1 MSCSWKVVF
10 LGDSSV
16 GKSSIITRY
25 TQGKFVK
32 NNATIGAAFSSCKIV
47 IDSEHEAQL
56 EIWDT
61 AGQERYRSL
70 TQMYYRNT
78 DVAVIVFD
86 LSLELKQSLRQ
97 VESWLQ
103 ELYKYVEEDSDNN
116 KIHIVVVGN
125 KLDLVVDGDRDCDDG
140 VQQYIES
147 KRRDIHKCDIQYIE
161 ISAKDG
167 TNVMKLFEHTIIDL
181 IPNEKFVST
190 PIDLDTIS
198 LQPKVI
204 DTNNCGC

>member
-10 LGDSSV
+10 LGESSV

-32 NNATIGAAFSSCKIV
+32 NNATIGAAFSSRKIV
-47 IDSEHEAQL
+47 VDSEHEVQL

-86 LSLELKQSLRQ
+86 LSLEIKHSLAQ
-97 VESWLQ
+97 VDSWIH
-103 ELYKYVEEDSDNN
+103 ELYRFIEEDSDNN

-125 KLDLVVDGDRDCDDG
+125 KFDLVKDQDRNA
-140 VQQYIES
+140 VEIQKYIES
-147 KRRDIHKCDIQYIE
+147 KRQQIMCDIRYIE
-161 ISAKDG
+161 LSAKNG
-167 TNVMKLFEHTIIDL
+167 LNVINLFEQTIIEL
-181 IPNEKFVST
+181 IPNDKFINS
-190 PIDLDTIS
+190 PIDLETIS
-198 LQPKVI
+198 LQTKRT
-204 DTNNCGC
+204 DTSNCGC